1 MLPPARNKRTV
12 SLTYTSNGQKTWAI
26 SAERIVDGAKGGN
39 NFQGCQAR
47 EKYLLWAVLSVG
59 KVVSGALLGAENDE
73 RYRLQFTFFLVIP
86 T

>member
-1 MLPPARNKRTV
+1 MSFSASSDNGSSVCQRKGVLFMLPPARNKRTV

-47 EKYLLWAVLSVG
+47 EKYLL
-59 KVVSGALLGAENDE
+59 
-73 RYRLQFTFFLVIP
+73 
-86 T
+86 